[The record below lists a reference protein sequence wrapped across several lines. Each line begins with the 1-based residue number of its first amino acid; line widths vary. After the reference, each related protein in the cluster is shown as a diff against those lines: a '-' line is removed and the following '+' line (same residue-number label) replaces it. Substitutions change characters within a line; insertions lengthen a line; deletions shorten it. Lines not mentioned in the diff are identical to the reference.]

1 MADAPS
7 VPQLERRRV
16 ALTDLNP
23 LPYNP
28 RVRLTPGTRKY
39 NELRDSI
46 LAFGEAGG
54 IVWNSRTGNII
65 GGHQRYYIL
74 SDLNE
79 TEADCTVV
87 DLDEERERALN
98 IRLNVPGSD
107 WDLELLPYVYAAVDE
122 SMRALT
128 GFTDTE
134 IADMVRAAEMQAP
147 DSFLD
152 DISGMDAPL
161 PGVGAPELKDDH
173 PHRTGTQYFTYQLV
187 LTADQRDAYF
197 AAIDRAKKAHNL
209 DNSMDAITVVC
220 REYLGA

>member
-1 MADAPS
+1 MATMPS

-16 ALTDLNP
+16 PLSDLNP

-28 RVRLTPGTRKY
+28 RVRLQPGTRKY

-74 SDLNE
+74 SDLGE
-79 TEADCTVV
+79 AEADCTVV
-87 DLDEERERALN
+87 DLDDAQERALN
-98 IRLNVPGSD
+98 IRLNVPGSN
-107 WDLELLPYVYAAVDE
+107 WDIELLRVSYAQLDE
-122 SMRALT
+122 TMRELT

-134 IADMVRAAEMQAP
+134 VADMQRADELRDP

-152 DISGMDAPL
+152 DLAGADGPL
-161 PGVGAPELKDDH
+161 PGVGAPELKEDH
-173 PHRTGTQYFTYQLV
+173 PHRTGDQYFTYQLV
-187 LTADQRDAYF
+187 LTADQRDTYF
-197 AAIDRAKKAHNL
+197 AAIDQAKRTHNL
-209 DNSMDAITVVC
+209 DNTMDAITVVC
-220 REYLGA
+220 REYLGG